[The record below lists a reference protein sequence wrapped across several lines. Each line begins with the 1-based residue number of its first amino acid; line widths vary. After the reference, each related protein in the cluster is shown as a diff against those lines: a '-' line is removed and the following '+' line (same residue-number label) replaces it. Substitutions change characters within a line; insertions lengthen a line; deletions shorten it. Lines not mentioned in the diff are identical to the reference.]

1 MSIAHISDGESGLSV
16 RGKLNEVIDFTPV
29 LDTAANFTANNPIL
43 NLGQLG
49 IESDT
54 LLSSS
59 IAFKIGDGVHQWS
72 VLPYA
77 NVSLSGLTTNKV
89 LKAGSATTAV
99 DSNITD
105 DGTTVTVASPNNQN
119 LVVVEDNNL
128 YIQYLG
134 TTNAGGLTYLN
145 TYVDLQHD
153 VRVNLNAPSVTK
165 NGVEVA
171 TENYVDNLIT
181 GLNWKKSV
189 LYSTNSGEDL
199 SLTGLT
205 AAIDG
210 SLRFL
215 SPTDRILVKN
225 QSTQSL
231 NGIYNP
237 SSGAWTRVVDADSD
251 SEILA
256 ATVYVR
262 EGSVEKDRVYAVN
275 VSPITLGTTAIT
287 FALISGAGA
296 YTHGSY
302 LKLTGNVFDIDFTT
316 FSTNEISEGSKLF
329 FTDARVLTALL
340 TGFASAAGTI
350 TAADSILSAINK
362 LNGNVALK
370 ADVLNPTFIGT
381 VTTPAINVSGLTASQ
396 IVETDASKNL
406 VSVAH
411 YTESFAYT
419 GSPFTLTV
427 APNYIFSIRTT
438 SMVLDESD
446 VNDVTISGTTLTVI
460 NPAFQAGETLYIKYK
475 G

>member
-1 MSIAHISDGESGLSV
+1 MATKTGILTINGIQAIECDSDPSVGGLSALIGSYASATDGSGV
-16 RGKLNEVIDFTPV
+16 FYKSAL
-29 LDTAANFTANNPIL
+29 
-43 NLGQLG
+43 
-49 IESDT
+49 SDT
-54 LLSSS
+54 SWVKL
-59 IAFKIGDGVHQWS
+59 
-72 VLPYA
+72 
-77 NVSLSGLTTNKV
+77 
-89 LKAGSATTAV
+89 ATQV
-99 DSNITD
+99 
-105 DGTTVTVASPNNQN
+105 
-119 LVVVEDNNL
+119 
-128 YIQYLG
+128 
-134 TTNAGGLTYLN
+134 
-145 TYVDLQHD
+145 
-153 VRVNLNAPSVTK
+153 
-165 NGVEVA
+165 
-171 TENYVDNLIT
+171 YVDNLIT

-296 YTHGSY
+296 YTYGSY

-329 FTDARVLTALL
+329 FTDARVLTAPL

-350 TAADSILSAINK
+350 TAADTILSAINK
-362 LNGNVALK
+362 LNGNLDSKTLFKSTTDSSTHTGTLTNTIIWSEDISNKLSSGDIADLISDVVRVSGSTSASIRYYLNSSASLSGATQIGLYTYGFSGLNIADFRRELIVK
-370 ADVLNPTFIGT
+370 SSTVIRVKGSVSGPLNDLSIFSNYADVT
-381 VTTPAINVSGLTASQ
+381 VNLASLYVIFAITLGNTGDQ
-396 IVETDASKNL
+396 FL
-406 VSVAH
+406 VS
-411 YTESFAYT
+411 S
-419 GSPFTLTV
+419 
-427 APNYIFSIRTT
+427 RK
-438 SMVLDESD
+438 MVR
-446 VNDVTISGTTLTVI
+446 
-460 NPAFQAGETLYIKYK
+460 
-475 G
+475 